1 MTFNFKSFYETST
14 SFTSNSIH
22 VFSAGGSFN
31 PLNTIPDIL
40 DTEVDSG
47 HYASSVCEARLGLS
61 LPPPDLRPLNRR
73 ASHAG
78 NLGEVRAEAGDRHR
92 EPDFLSV
99 PRQRTRGSSLPDN
112 ISSEEIYR
120 LRCVTRKQCAAQHLC
135 VFFWFVEPT
144 QLTLFLSQKLLY
156 VGKESNQQRR
166 FFQIQK
172 Q

>member
-1 MTFNFKSFYETST
+1 MKRALHLRLILF
-14 SFTSNSIH
+14 
-22 VFSAGGSFN
+22 VFSAGSFN

-40 DTEVDSG
+40 DTEDDPG
-47 HYASSVCEARLGLS
+47 HYASNVCEARLGLS
-61 LPPPDLRPLNRR
+61 LPPPDMRPLNRR

-120 LRCVTRKQCAAQHLC
+120 LRCDKEETVCSTAPLC
-135 VFFWFVEPT
+135 FFG
-144 QLTLFLSQKLLY
+144 SQNRL
-156 VGKESNQQRR
+156 N
-166 FFQIQK
+166 
-172 Q
+172 

>member
-1 MTFNFKSFYETST
+1 MKRALHLRLILF
-14 SFTSNSIH
+14 
-22 VFSAGGSFN
+22 VFSAGSFN

-40 DTEVDSG
+40 DTEDDPG
-47 HYASSVCEARLGLS
+47 HYTSNVCEARLGLS
-61 LPPPDLRPLNRR
+61 LPPPDMRPLNRR

-120 LRCVTRKQCAAQHLC
+120 LRCDKEETVCSTAPLC
-135 VFFWFVEPT
+135 VFG
-144 QLTLFLSQKLLY
+144 SQNRL
-156 VGKESNQQRR
+156 N
-166 FFQIQK
+166 
-172 Q
+172 